1 MKIIHINES
10 QFKALIME
18 ESDELPF
25 QTFYEETLKFI
36 KGILNDPIGAK
47 PSDILV
53 SHGLD
58 GQELRKKLCDYGV
71 IKKDEDIRE
80 PYDETSGKQTSR
92 YYVKYSVPRENFK
105 EKLRKLH
112 GNLTSVNEAHHTS
125 KGLML
130 HNNELGNDLKMRGEI
145 DIMLNSPLTIGVIS
159 DESSPTYIKQATDI
173 YNNIIKNKNRK

>member
-10 QFKALIME
+10 QFKALIRE

-58 GQELRKKLCDYGV
+58 GKKLRKKLCDYGV

-105 EKLRKLH
+105 DKLRKLH
-112 GNLTSVNEAHHTS
+112 G
-125 KGLML
+125 
-130 HNNELGNDLKMRGEI
+130 ELDKN
-145 DIMLNSPLTIGVIS
+145 TI
-159 DESSPTYIKQATDI
+159 T
-173 YNNIIKNKNRK
+173 R